1 MRLRRSRGLTTFF
14 SWDFCGKRFGLMTTT
29 SSELDSCGSSDPPT
43 ALPRLAYIADVPI
56 EKSFAGMVIV
66 YRLFERYPAER
77 LHVFETKRSDT
88 ALRLPGVSY
97 ELLFPAAF
105 RAMRTRF
112 HVQVTAIVCLLAPVL
127 AAILARR
134 LRALKLEGIVTVS
147 HGTSWQIASRVA
159 RRLRLPLYVVNH
171 DYWRDTI
178 SVPKFM
184 REWLEQ
190 RFAEV
195 YRTSA
200 QRFCVSPCM
209 ESYYHELYGVPGHL
223 LYPGRP
229 ANSRSASSPMRKGS
243 KEFRIGYAGSFHEFF
258 GPILNAVAED
268 LDAIGGVLVVFSP
281 PTPDG
286 IRRKVLPARNV
297 RLEPPIANNDEIVS
311 RLQASCDALIV
322 PMPRSMGI
330 NVRVSFPSKL
340 VDYTATGL
348 PVLIVGA
355 PECSLRRWCSEHDA
369 AIVVD
374 EGDRAALRAAVRT
387 LATDPRLRS
396 AMGAKSRAVGE
407 ACFSYERT
415 AGTFIRRLAQHRA
428 SHCADERVRDM
439 SSAEV

>member
-1 MRLRRSRGLTTFF
+1 
-14 SWDFCGKRFGLMTTT
+14 MTTT
-29 SSELDSCGSSDPPT
+29 SSELGSCGGIERP
-43 ALPRLAYIADVPI
+43 AVLPRLAYIADVPI
-56 EKSFAGMVIV
+56 EKSFAGMLIV
-66 YRLFERYPAER
+66 YRLFERYPPER
-77 LHVFETKRSDT
+77 LHIFETTRSDA

-97 ELLFPAAF
+97 ELLFRAAF

-112 HVQVTAIVCLLAPVL
+112 HAQVTAIICLLAPVF

-134 LRALKLEGIVTVS
+134 LRPLALEGIVTVS

-159 RRLRLPLYVVNH
+159 RRLRLPLHVVNH
-171 DYWRDTI
+171 DYWRETV
-178 SVPKFM
+178 SLPKFM
-184 REWLEQ
+184 RPWLDR
-190 RFAEV
+190 RFADV
-195 YRTSA
+195 YRTSS
-200 QRFCVSPCM
+200 QRFCVSPGM
-209 ESYYHELYGVPGHL
+209 ESYYHELYGAPGHV
-223 LYPGRP
+223 LYPGR
-229 ANSRSASSPMRKGS
+229 AAESRSAGSPVREGS
-243 KEFRIGYAGSFHEFF
+243 KEFRIGYAGSFYDFF
-258 GPILNAVAED
+258 GPILNAVAEE

-281 PTPDG
+281 PTPEG
-286 IRRKVLPARNV
+286 LRRKVLPARNV
-297 RLEPPIANNDEIVS
+297 RLEPPVANNDEIVS

-374 EGDRAALRAAVRT
+374 EGDRAALRAAVRK
-387 LATDPRLRS
+387 LAADPGLRS

-415 AGTFIRRLAQHRA
+415 AGMFIRRLAQHRA
-428 SHCADERVRDM
+428 SHRADDRVRDM